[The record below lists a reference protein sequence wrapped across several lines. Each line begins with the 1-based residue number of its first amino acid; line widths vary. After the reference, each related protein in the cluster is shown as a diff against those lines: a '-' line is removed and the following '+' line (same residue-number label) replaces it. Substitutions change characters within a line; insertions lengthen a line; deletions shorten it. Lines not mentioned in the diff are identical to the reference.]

1 MHNADAYFARYP
13 SLQGRVVLVTGGAT
27 GIGESIVSHFARQ
40 GSHVAFFDVQDEPA
54 QKLAQALAD
63 EGHPKPF
70 YLHCDLT
77 NLDELKA
84 CVERILAECGPVDI
98 LVNNAGN
105 DDRHATEEITAAYW
119 DQSMAINLRQQFFMI
134 QAVIPTMRA
143 AGRGSIINMSSIS
156 WLIDRKSVV

>member
-98 LVNNAGN
+98 LVNNAAN

-143 AGRGSIINMSSIS
+143 AGRGSIINMSSI
-156 WLIDRKSVV
+156 